1 MRKLKRHPGFEVA
14 VTLTADTFIAP
25 PRQSQRNWLLNRAMA
40 EFADDLV
47 ALDRAAA
54 RFIAGTDMA
63 GIGDRTA
70 TPLADDEIMEDWQVP
85 IMRAMSALVTASH
98 GDVLEI
104 GFGRGI
110 ASGFVQDAG
119 VRSHTIVECN
129 ASVIERY
136 HRWRAGR
143 PGQDIRL
150 IPGRWQDV
158 TGQLGQYDGVFF
170 HTYPLTDD
178 EYMEQ
183 VVHSVTFA
191 EHFFPTAAAHLRPGG
206 AFTYLTNEMDSL
218 SRGHQ
223 RLIFRH
229 FTSCTMRLIGPLD
242 IPPTSRDAFWG
253 DAMVLVQAI
262 K

>member
-1 MRKLKRHPGFEVA
+1 MRNLKRHPGFEVA

-25 PRQSQRNWLLNRAMA
+25 PRQSQRNWLLNRAIA

-54 RFIAGTDMA
+54 RFIAGTDTA

-136 HRWRAGR
+136 QRWRAER

-150 IPGRWQDV
+150 IPGRWRNRISPAASR
-158 TGQLGQYDGVFF
+158 TGRPSAATPAASRSFRPASRSGCRVMTHL
-170 HTYPLTDD
+170 PRSP
-178 EYMEQ
+178 
-183 VVHSVTFA
+183 SVQQ
-191 EHFFPTAAAHLRPGG
+191 
-206 AFTYLTNEMDSL
+206 
-218 SRGHQ
+218 Q
-223 RLIFRH
+223 R
-229 FTSCTMRLIGPLD
+229 
-242 IPPTSRDAFWG
+242 
-253 DAMVLVQAI
+253 
-262 K
+262 